1 MTEQKLETPHSARQ
15 DEIQPFLLESSGI
28 RGRLL
33 RLGPVADTI
42 LRRHDYPAPVASL
55 LGEMLALTGALS
67 SLMKYEG
74 VFTAQAK
81 GDGPVSLLVSD
92 VTAEGDLR
100 GYAAVD
106 AERLAGL
113 LDSGRDVGLEELMG
127 EGYFAYTV
135 DRGPGRERYQG
146 IVALSG
152 RTLADCLQHY
162 FLQSD
167 QVQSGILLAAERVE
181 DSWRAGALILQRIP
195 EAGPQEPP
203 LSSVEDED
211 SWRRAMTLQVTCT
224 RHELLDCTL
233 SSHDLLFRL
242 FHEEGVRV
250 FDPRPVSAACRCSRR
265 RLEQVLAAMPREDL
279 ASMTVDGVIEAR
291 CEFCSARYLFD
302 EDALATLFEGLEPSH

>member
-1 MTEQKLETPHSARQ
+1 MTEPVQEPPRSACP

-42 LRRHDYPAPVASL
+42 LRRHDYPPAVARL
-55 LGEMLALTGALS
+55 LGEMLALAGALA

-81 GDGPVSLLVSD
+81 GDGPVALLVSD

-100 GYAAVD
+100 GYAGFD
-106 AERLAGL
+106 DERLAAL
-113 LDSGRDVGLEELMG
+113 LDSGREVGLEDLMG

-146 IVALSG
+146 IVALAG

-167 QVQSGILLAAERVE
+167 QVQSGIVLAAEKIADE
-181 DSWRAGALILQRIP
+181 WRSGALILQRIP
-195 EAGPQEPP
+195 EAGPTEAP
-203 LSSVEDED
+203 LSSIEDQD
-211 SWRRAMTLQVTCT
+211 SWRRAMTLQVTCGK
-224 RHELLDCTL
+224 RELLDFSL
-233 SSHDLLFRL
+233 SSHDLLYRL

-250 FDPRPVSAACRCSRR
+250 FEPRPLRAACRCSRE
-265 RLEQVLAAMPREDL
+265 RLEKVFTAMPREEVTAL
-279 ASMTVDGVIEAR
+279 TVDGVVEAR
-291 CEFCSARYLFD
+291 CEFCNARYLFD
-302 EDALATLFEGLEPSH
+302 EEALADLFDPSDATA